1 MLMKQQKDNQNDT
14 NLIILLLFQLI
25 GWNNK
30 SGKNLL
36 NSIIIPAVR
45 LSQIAATTGADLT
58 NFVFKILNI
67 FL

>member
-1 MLMKQQKDNQNDT
+1 
-14 NLIILLLFQLI
+14 LIIVSLRQLI

-58 NFVFKILNI
+58 NFVFRILNI
-67 FL
+67 CFIKVFKDV